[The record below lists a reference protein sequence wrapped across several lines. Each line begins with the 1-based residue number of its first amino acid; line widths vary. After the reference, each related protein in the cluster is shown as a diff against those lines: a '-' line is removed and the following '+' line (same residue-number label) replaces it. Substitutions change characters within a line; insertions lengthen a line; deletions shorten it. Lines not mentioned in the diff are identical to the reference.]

1 MRRRSAES
9 DEGLATDHGAIGS
22 EAWWLNVGRGVVPR
36 EEVNGKVARVFWGS
50 MNDYPMFALRSS
62 DGAETEWAREGD
74 VTRYA
79 VGAGARVTYVLAR
92 WKPRTAQQIQ
102 SETTKLVL
110 EIAVEDIGERSSRIA
125 PGPGG
130 IGYRVH
136 VLGRCREQPRSVAS
150 LVASEHPG
158 DHQHLAKAILRLV
171 SDGELLARSRA
182 GEELST
188 AEFSA
193 LLDAGQADDVR
204 LHADRS
210 TA

>member
-1 MRRRSAES
+1 
-9 DEGLATDHGAIGS
+9 
-22 EAWWLNVGRGVVPR
+22 VPR

-110 EIAVEDIGERSSRIA
+110 EIAVEDIGERSSSIA
-125 PGPGG
+125 PGPGALDTASMFLADAASSHDLSRPWLRPSTPAITNTLRRRFCNLYLMG
-130 IGYRVH
+130 NFLRA
-136 VLGRCREQPRSVAS
+136 VA
-150 LVASEHPG
+150 P
-158 DHQHLAKAILRLV
+158 AK
-171 SDGELLARSRA
+171 S
-182 GEELST
+182 
-188 AEFSA
+188 
-193 LLDAGQADDVR
+193 
-204 LHADRS
+204 
-210 TA
+210 

>member
-110 EIAVEDIGERSSRIA
+110 EIAVEDIQDQAALDTASMFLVDAASNRDLSRPWLRRSIPAITNTLRRRFCGLYLMGNFLRAVA
-125 PGPGG
+125 P
-130 IGYRVH
+130 
-136 VLGRCREQPRSVAS
+136 
-150 LVASEHPG
+150 
-158 DHQHLAKAILRLV
+158 AK
-171 SDGELLARSRA
+171 S
-182 GEELST
+182 
-188 AEFSA
+188 
-193 LLDAGQADDVR
+193 
-204 LHADRS
+204 
-210 TA
+210 